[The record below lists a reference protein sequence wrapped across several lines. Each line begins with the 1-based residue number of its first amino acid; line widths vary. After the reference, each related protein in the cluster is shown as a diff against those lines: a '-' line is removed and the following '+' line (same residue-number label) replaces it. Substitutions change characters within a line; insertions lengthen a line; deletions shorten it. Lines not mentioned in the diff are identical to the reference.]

1 MALLHL
7 HHDNRHDLAGA
18 GRARAMRAFRR
29 ARAVLGKIHLAIVAA
44 KLRRLRSELMFQH
57 DYGSVPE
64 QDVAKYPQRP
74 LIIPDKWDF

>member
-7 HHDNRHDLAGA
+7 HHDNRHDFAGA

-29 ARAVLGKIHLAIVAA
+29 VRAVLGKIHLAIVAA
-44 KLRRLRSELMFQH
+44 KLRRLRGELMFQH
-57 DYGSVPE
+57 DYGSSSG
-64 QDVAKYPQRP
+64 QDIAKYPQRP